1 MNEQNLSCL
10 EVILLL
16 KITNHEQGI
25 CEDEICL
32 DSNIPNCCLN
42 TLSVIRE
49 ICDHNNDSLS
59 ENYTESHIKN
69 MIHYAML
76 RLKNMKLVNL
86 KLLKGKRIYT
96 ANVDFDLLQELIKE
110 KSANCPRMKSYF
122 DSIINSIINSAE
134 SKTWELVYDKDNSQ
148 PTDTTNTER
157 SLIRKNVAASINA
170 VEKRKLFKY
179 FQEANCVCLKYNE
192 KSYKFLPVFATVDQ
206 KKEVYLILNP
216 LFRNEFGDNAALV
229 FKRFED
235 KTFGLVADPTITER
249 VFELYYLAKEST
261 NEKQ

>member
-1 MNEQNLSCL
+1 MRAF
-10 EVILLL
+10 
-16 KITNHEQGI
+16 G
-25 CEDEICL
+25 
-32 DSNIPNCCLN
+32 
-42 TLSVIRE
+42 
-49 ICDHNNDSLS
+49 
-59 ENYTESHIKN
+59 
-69 MIHYAML
+69 
-76 RLKNMKLVNL
+76 
-86 KLLKGKRIYT
+86 
-96 ANVDFDLLQELIKE
+96 
-110 KSANCPRMKSYF
+110 

-229 FKRFED
+229 FKRQED
-235 KTFGLVADPTITER
+235 KTFTVVTDPQTTEKI
-249 VFELYYLAKEST
+249 FEVYYLAKENN